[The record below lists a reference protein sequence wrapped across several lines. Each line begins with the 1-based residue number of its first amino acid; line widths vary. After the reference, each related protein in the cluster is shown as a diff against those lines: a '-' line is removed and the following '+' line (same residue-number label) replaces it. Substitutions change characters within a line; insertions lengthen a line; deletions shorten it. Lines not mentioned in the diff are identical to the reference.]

1 MDIRGKTAVI
11 TGGAKRIGREISLAL
26 AKEGVNLFIHY
37 SSSEEEAQRTK
48 SECEEFGVRV
58 RLVRADFSTPDIKD
72 VIYAV
77 RKSDILIN
85 NASSFRK
92 SELEKL
98 DVNEIEHSIRTNFTI
113 PFILTK
119 ELWLSKKK
127 KNEKGHVINMLDAVS
142 VRKNYIPY
150 HIGKEMLKYLVERI
164 SVYFAP
170 EVQVNGVALGPVLP
184 PEGEGEEY
192 LDKLVEKTPLK
203 RRIDVQEITDAV
215 VFLLKNT
222 SITGQV
228 IYIAGGEQII
238 KR

>member
-37 SSSEEEAQRTK
+37 SSSEEGAQRTK
-48 SECEEFGVRV
+48 SECERFGVKV
-58 RLVRADFSTPDIKD
+58 NLIKADFSIPDIKE

-77 RKSDILIN
+77 RESDILIN
-85 NASSFRK
+85 NASSFGK
-92 SELEKL
+92 SEIEKL
-98 DVNEIEHSIRTNFTI
+98 DLNEVEQSIRTNFTI
-113 PFILTK
+113 PFTLTK

-127 KNEKGHVINMLDAVS
+127 KGENGHVINMLDAVS

-170 EVQVNGVALGPVLP
+170 EVQVNGIALGPVLP
-184 PEGEGEEY
+184 PEGEGKEY

-203 RRIDVQEITDAV
+203 RRIDVQEVTNAV
-215 VFLLKNT
+215 IFLLKSN